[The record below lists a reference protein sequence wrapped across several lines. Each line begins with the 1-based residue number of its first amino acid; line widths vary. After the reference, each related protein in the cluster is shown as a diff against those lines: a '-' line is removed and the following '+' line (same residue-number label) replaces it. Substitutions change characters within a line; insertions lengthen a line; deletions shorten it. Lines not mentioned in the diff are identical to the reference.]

1 MIRENKVIR
10 DLGACQASPQLLPS
24 TAIRSSLSRVTKDR
38 QGLQDLQ
45 ALLVQEAH
53 LGTQERTAPEEC
65 QEYLVN
71 QENQENK
78 A

>member
-10 DLGACQASPQLLPS
+10 GLG
-24 TAIRSSLSRVTKDR
+24 VTKDR
-38 QGLQDLQ
+38 QGLQDPQ

-53 LGTQERTAPEEC
+53 LGTQGRMAPEEC
-65 QEYLVN
+65 QEYPVN
-71 QENQENK
+71 QGNQENK

>member
-10 DLGACQASPQLLPS
+10 DLG
-24 TAIRSSLSRVTKDR
+24 VTKDR